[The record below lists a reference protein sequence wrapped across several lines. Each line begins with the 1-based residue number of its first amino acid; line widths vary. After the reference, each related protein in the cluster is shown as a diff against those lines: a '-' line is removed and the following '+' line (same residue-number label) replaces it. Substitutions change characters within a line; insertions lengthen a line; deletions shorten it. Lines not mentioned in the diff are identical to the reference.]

1 MVLLPAAA
9 FGGPPLGSQTDLAA
23 PSSSS
28 LADSAGGRPCSARA
42 SLIGAV
48 STHSLPERTAAA
60 RAGTAR
66 SSFGGSVSASPT
78 QLLADCMAAVRPA
91 AELSAR
97 DHLARDRIGE
107 FQRLA
112 RERGTLMAAAALGLA
127 SERSGAKAAKG
138 SFMREFFARISEIQG
153 IINAGRADVQLM
165 GQVLEDSLQAT
176 TQEQQRETSDRLQ
189 SLVQGTNGH
198 IANAKRGMEALKS
211 RSDEEAVRRP
221 NSAEARIRKNM
232 QQAMARKHQQ
242 LLLDFQQAQVD
253 YKKALQKRQQK
264 EMELLM
270 PDASAQE
277 RADMIEAGETT
288 SLVVAKKMAGAHA
301 LLLDEVQRI
310 RDKHQDIL
318 RLEASI
324 RDLAQMFQEIAVLVE
339 EQGELLD
346 AIELNVN
353 SAKTYTAQGER
364 ELITAKKTQRNTQKW
379 MCCLTMSCMVLLVIV
394 LIPVLLKFG
403 G

>member
-1 MVLLPAAA
+1 
-9 FGGPPLGSQTDLAA
+9 
-23 PSSSS
+23 
-28 LADSAGGRPCSARA
+28 
-42 SLIGAV
+42 
-48 STHSLPERTAAA
+48 
-60 RAGTAR
+60 
-66 SSFGGSVSASPT
+66 
-78 QLLADCMAAVRPA
+78 
-91 AELSAR
+91 
-97 DHLARDRIGE
+97 
-107 FQRLA
+107 
-112 RERGTLMAAAALGLA
+112 
-127 SERSGAKAAKG
+127 
-138 SFMREFFARISEIQG
+138 
-153 IINAGRADVQLM
+153 
-165 GQVLEDSLQAT
+165 
-176 TQEQQRETSDRLQ
+176 
-189 SLVQGTNGH
+189 
-198 IANAKRGMEALKS
+198 MEALKS